1 MDTIFPKFKFFK
13 VDKSLNGFF
22 MPLSSDC
29 PTKNIPIF
37 EIDGIDGNMSR
48 LYDGYGKTIYLSLY
62 KFFLKNCYNM

>member
-1 MDTIFPKFKFFK
+1 
-13 VDKSLNGFF
+13 

-62 KFFLKNCYNM
+62 KFF